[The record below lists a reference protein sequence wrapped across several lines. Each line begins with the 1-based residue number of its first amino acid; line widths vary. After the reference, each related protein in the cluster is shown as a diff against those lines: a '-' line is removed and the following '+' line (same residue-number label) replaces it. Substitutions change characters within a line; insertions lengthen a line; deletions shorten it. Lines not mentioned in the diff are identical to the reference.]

1 MNEPYMLLLR
11 VLFETGYA
19 LNDSFT
25 TLNFGGAGR
34 VVLSSASSKTAFAT
48 AFCIRRFN
56 SHIEVVGLTSA
67 EHVPFCQSLGSR
79 VWGGT
84 QEPMYTS
91 VLAYDDLES
100 LEVSGQGRLPT
111 LYCDMAGDAAL
122 THAVHTH
129 LGADLV
135 HSCAVGRT
143 HVTADGGGADALP
156 GPCDPA
162 GLAQLGLRRF

>member
-1 MNEPYMLLLR
+1 MSGEQEADRGLAHELLVQETLLR
-11 VLFETGYA
+11 VVG
-19 LNDSFT
+19 S
-25 TLNFGGAGR
+25 GG
-34 VVLSSASSKTAFAT
+34 
-48 AFCIRRFN
+48 
-56 SHIEVVGLTSA
+56 
-67 EHVPFCQSLGSR
+67 
-79 VWGGT
+79 
-84 QEPMYTS
+84 

-100 LEVSGQGRLPT
+100 LEISGQGRLPT

-162 GLAQLGLRRF
+162 DLAQIGLRRF